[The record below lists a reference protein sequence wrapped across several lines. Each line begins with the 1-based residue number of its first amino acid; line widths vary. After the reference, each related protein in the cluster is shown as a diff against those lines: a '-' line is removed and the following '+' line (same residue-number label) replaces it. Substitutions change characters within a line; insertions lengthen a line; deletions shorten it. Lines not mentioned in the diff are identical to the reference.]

1 MNIADRPES
10 MYEVPP
16 RDFLTHDQHVAL
28 SNTICGDPQAVRELE
43 QIGLVLIQEITV
55 LKGREIAFF
64 DLTEQGERFVDQHYV
79 IPTSR

>member
-43 QIGLVLIQEITV
+43 QIGLVLIQEITPE
-55 LKGREIAFF
+55 G
-64 DLTEQGERFVDQHYV
+64 QGDRLLRPDRARRTFVDQHNV